1 MASRSGVRT
10 HRISFDFYIT
20 PGVQLLIVANVAVFI
35 LEAFVRYFGGIS
47 GYNTLL
53 KWFGLVPAGVIP
65 LLRIW
70 QPFTYL
76 FLHDITSIWHLV
88 VNMFMLWMFGREVE
102 LVWGRNRFLR
112 YYFRAGVIPLLRIW
126 QPFTYLFLHDITS
139 IWHLVVNM
147 FMLWMF
153 GREVELVWGRNRFLR
168 YYFLTGVGAGVLNVI
183 VKTVPMLWGRE
194 NSYTPTIGASGA
206 IFGILIACAILFPDR
221 RAYVIPIPIPIKMK
235 WIVAGMAA
243 ITFLGTFGLGD
254 DAVSHISHLGG
265 MLIGYLYLRRDS
277 YLFRIRN
284 EVSDWKYQRNRK
296 KFDVYINKN
305 KN

>member
-20 PGVQLLIVANVAVFI
+20 PGVQLLIIANFAVFI
-35 LEAFVRYFGGIS
+35 LEAFIHYFGGDS
-47 GYNTLL
+47 DYRWFL
-53 KWFGLVPAGVIP
+53 KWFGLVPAGVFP
-65 LLRIW
+65 GLRIW

-76 FLHDITSIWHLV
+76 FLHEVTYIWH
-88 VNMFMLWMFGREVE
+88 
-102 LVWGRNRFLR
+102 
-112 YYFRAGVIPLLRIW
+112 I
-126 QPFTYLFLHDITS
+126 
-139 IWHLVVNM
+139 VVNM

-168 YYFLTGVGAGVLNVI
+168 YYFLTGVGAGILNVI
-183 VKTVPMLWGRE
+183 VKAFATLWGRE
-194 NSYTPTIGASGA
+194 NSYTQTITIGASGA

-221 RAYVIPIPIPIKMK
+221 RAYIIPIPIPIKMK

-243 ITFLGTFGLGD
+243 ITFLGTFGVGD
-254 DAVSHISHLGG
+254 DTVSHISHLGG

-277 YLFRIRN
+277 YLFRLRN

-305 KN
+305 KNEPPSRPDRWVN